1 MDIPGPTVRIDAGM
15 RGGTGSASIRLRPR
29 PTGGHVAPQRTA
41 RDRAA
46 SQPLPGGRAACQRPT
61 GGRAATQKLIVGRAG
76 RRRLALDPG
85 ATT

>member
-29 PTGGHVAPQRTA
+29 PTGGHVAPLRTA

-46 SQPLPGGRAACQRPT
+46 SQPLPGGRAACQWPT
-61 GGRAATQKLIVGRAG
+61 GGRAATRESIVNDAG
-76 RRRLALDPG
+76 PRLALDAG